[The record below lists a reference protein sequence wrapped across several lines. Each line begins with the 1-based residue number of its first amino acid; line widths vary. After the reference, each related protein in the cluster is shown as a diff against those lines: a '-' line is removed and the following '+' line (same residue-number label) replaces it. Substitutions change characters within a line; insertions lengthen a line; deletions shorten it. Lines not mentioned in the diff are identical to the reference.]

1 MTETT
6 KETNPI
12 LDIATFFG
20 ITLFLTGAHFLLL
33 YFSPITTYA
42 NIFFTSISITLLAFF
57 LYIDKAPSCLP
68 AIEIYILLL
77 FAINIGFGLFNINT
91 DKEMEQALSNKILN
105 FEDDSVVIR
114 FSDSQLKAGIEKYN
128 KNVNDQQEFERRA
141 KEKQK
146 IEAEKIRN
154 L

>member
-12 LDIATFFG
+12 LDIAGFFG

-42 NIFFTSISITLLAFF
+42 NIFFVSIGITLLAFF
-57 LYIDKAPSCLP
+57 LYMSKGHSSPNV
-68 AIEIYILLL
+68 EIFIMLV

-91 DKEMEQALSNKILN
+91 NKEMERALSSKISN
-105 FEDDSVVIR
+105 FEDYSVVIR

>member
-6 KETNPI
+6 KETLPI
-12 LDIATFFG
+12 LDIAAFFG
-20 ITLFLTGAHFLLL
+20 ITLFLTGAHFLFL

-42 NIFFTSISITLLAFF
+42 NIFFVSIGITLLAFF
-57 LYIDKAPSCLP
+57 LYMSKGHSSPNTEVFIML
-68 AIEIYILLL
+68 I

-91 DKEMEQALSNKILN
+91 NKEMERVLSEKITN
-105 FEDDSVVIR
+105 FKDDFVVIR

-141 KEKQK
+141 KEKEK

>member
-1 MTETT
+1 MLV
-6 KETNPI
+6 NS
-12 LDIATFFG
+12 FNR
-20 ITLFLTGAHFLLL
+20 FLNV
-33 YFSPITTYA
+33 TTYA
-42 NIFFTSISITLLAFF
+42 NIFFVSIGITLLAFF
-57 LYIDKAPSCLP
+57 LYMSKGHSSPNV
-68 AIEIYILLL
+68 EIFIMLV

-91 DKEMEQALSNKILN
+91 NKEMERVLSEKITN
-105 FEDDSVVIR
+105 FEDDFVVIR

-128 KNVNDQQEFERRA
+128 KNVNGQQEFERRA

>member
-1 MTETT
+1 MIETT

-42 NIFFTSISITLLAFF
+42 NIFFVSIGITLLAFF
-57 LYIDKAPSCLP
+57 LYMSKGHSSPNT
-68 AIEIYILLL
+68 EIFIMLV

-91 DKEMEQALSNKILN
+91 NKEMERVLSKKITN

-114 FSDSQLKAGIEKYN
+114 FSDNQLKAGIEKHN
-128 KNVNDQQEFERRA
+128 KNVNDYKKLEIKI
-141 KEKQK
+141 KEKEK

>member
-1 MTETT
+1 MTKITREP
-6 KETNPI
+6 NPI
-12 LDIATFFG
+12 LDIAAFFG
-20 ITLFLTGAHFLLL
+20 ITLFLTGAHFLFL
-33 YFSPITTYA
+33 YSSPITTYA
-42 NIFFTSISITLLAFF
+42 NIFFVSIGITLLAFF
-57 LYIDKAPSCLP
+57 LYMSKGHSSPNV
-68 AIEIYILLL
+68 EIFIMLV

-91 DKEMEQALSNKILN
+91 NKEMERVLSEKITN
-105 FEDDSVVIR
+105 FEDDFVVIR

-128 KNVNDQQEFERRA
+128 KNVNGQQEFERRA